1 MLRTYRSENHEDLF
15 SILALKIHI
24 SEATKDILES
34 LGGFIIEARGE
45 VFLKVCNSFVMR
57 Q

>member
-1 MLRTYRSENHEDLF
+1 MLRSYCSENHEGLF
-15 SILALKIHI
+15 FILALKIHI
-24 SEATKDILES
+24 SEATKSILES
-34 LGGFIIEARGE
+34 LGGFIIEERGE